1 LDKAA
6 YLTALLALGSLLAG
20 SITGIIVQSITG
32 MGFATALVAFVQAA
46 SKATE
51 VAPKASLVPNVPQQA
66 EELSASIEQAATG
79 SPEPPERTRPV
90 FLAAAIFALNLRP
103 ISLIPAI
110 HSVLPFSM
118 LLEGRG
124 RLKAL
129 GKRHEDFI
137 MASALTPLIINGYAV
152 GGSVSEYPIT
162 APILVMDILPL
173 AIVSYVASK
182 ALLLPLRGLD
192 RLEEAYKGA
201 HSIFTFS
208 LMLLSMAAAYEA
220 HILYFGGGYGG

>member
-1 LDKAA
+1 LSKQP
-6 YLTALLALGSLLAG
+6 L
-20 SITGIIVQSITG
+20 
-32 MGFATALVAFVQAA
+32 
-46 SKATE
+46 KATE
-51 VAPKASLVPNVPQQA
+51 FAPKASIVPNVPQQA
-66 EELSASIEQAATG
+66 EELSASMEQAATG
-79 SPEPPERTRPV
+79 SPEPPERPRPV

-103 ISLIPAI
+103 LALIPAI

-137 MASALTPLIINGYAV
+137 MASALAPLIINGYAV

-192 RLEEAYKGA
+192 RLGEAYKGA
-201 HSIFTFS
+201 HGIFTLS
-208 LMLLSMAAAYEA
+208 LMLAVYGGCLRGTHVM
-220 HILYFGGGYGG
+220 YFGGGYGG